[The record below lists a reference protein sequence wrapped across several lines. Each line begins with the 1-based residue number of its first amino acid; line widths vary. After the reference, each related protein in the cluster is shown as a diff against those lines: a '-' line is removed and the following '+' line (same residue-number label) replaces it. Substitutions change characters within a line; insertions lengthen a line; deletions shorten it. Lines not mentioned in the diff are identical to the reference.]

1 MLKEQWAKELAADK
15 EAERQKF
22 VLNKERNLVLIKHN
36 AAEKVLRDAQVGL
49 DKARDRELLE
59 AALAKEKALADIEE
73 QERIKRRQEVIEL
86 QAYYKKFEAD
96 KGAWEKEVEKFVQEE
111 AERQYKM
118 REAQWDREQQ
128 ARINLLKD
136 VYHSREQDILLKQT

>member
-1 MLKEQWAKELAADK
+1 M
-15 EAERQKF
+15 
-22 VLNKERNLVLIKHN
+22 
-36 AAEKVLRDAQVGL
+36 LRDAQVGL

-118 REAQWDREQQ
+118 REAQWIRE
-128 ARINLLKD
+128 D
-136 VYHSREQDILLKQT
+136 

>member
-22 VLNKERNLVLIKHN
+22 VLNKERNLELIKHN

-118 REAQWDREQQ
+118 REAQWIRE
-128 ARINLLKD
+128 D
-136 VYHSREQDILLKQT
+136 

>member
-1 MLKEQWAKELAADK
+1 MLKEQWNKEHASDK

-22 VLNKERNLVLIKHN
+22 VLNKERNLELIQHN

-73 QERIKRRQEVIEL
+73 AEKIKRRQQVIEL
-86 QAYYKKFEAD
+86 QKYYKKAAAD
-96 KGAWEKEVEKFVQEE
+96 AGAWEREVDAFVQAE
-111 AERQYKM
+111 AERQFKM
-118 REAQWDREQQ
+118 REAQWIRE
-128 ARINLLKD
+128 D
-136 VYHSREQDILLKQT
+136 